1 MSNKTYFGPG
11 PSQLYPG
18 VDTFIADA
26 LQQDVCSISHRSAEY
41 VAIHKKTV
49 TELRKLI
56 NLPDNYQVFF
66 VGSASESW
74 ERLFNNCVI
83 KSSHHFVNGAFSKK
97 FYQYGQAINK
107 EASITES
114 PMGVGFDMDKAEI
127 PSDIELISFTK
138 NETSGGTAIP
148 LEDIYTTREK
158 FPEALISVDVV
169 STLPYP
175 NLDFSKID
183 SAYFSVQK
191 CFGMP
196 AGLGVWLVNNRCI
209 EKSEKVKEA
218 LGTIG
223 SHHTIPE
230 LLGKAT
236 SFQTP
241 STPNVLGIYTLGRVA
256 EAMNNK
262 TAEVLR
268 KETDIKAKLLNNY
281 ISESTFLDYGVENV
295 AHRSPTVI
303 VANTTIPASELNKQ
317 LAKFDMEI
325 GAGYGKNKTTQ
336 IRIAN
341 FPAHSIEVV
350 EKLISAFK
358 EIEG

>member
-1 MSNKTYFGPG
+1 MSNKTYLGPG

-18 VDTFIADA
+18 MDSFFSDA
-26 LQQDVCSISHRSAEY
+26 LQNDVCSISHRSPAY
-41 VAIHKKTV
+41 VEIHKKTV
-49 TELRKLI
+49 DELRKLI

-66 VGSASESW
+66 LGSASESW

-83 KSSHHFVNGAFSKK
+83 KSSHHFVNGSFSKK

-107 EASITES
+107 DVTITES
-114 PMGVGFDMDKAEI
+114 PMGVGFDVDKAEI
-127 PSDIELISFTK
+127 PTDVELISFTK

-148 LEDIYTTREK
+148 LKDIYATREK
-158 FPEALISVDVV
+158 FPEALITVDVV

-175 NLDFSKID
+175 NIDFTKID

-196 AGLGVWLVNNRCI
+196 AGLGVWLVNDRCI
-209 EKSEKVKEA
+209 AKSENVKEA

-230 LLGKAT
+230 LLGKAID
-236 SFQTP
+236 SQTP

-256 EAMNNK
+256 EAMND
-262 TAEVLR
+262 TTIDVIR
-268 KETDIKAKLLNNY
+268 KETDIKAKLLY
-281 ISESTFLDYGVENV
+281 DFIAECPFLDYGVAEPT
-295 AHRSPTVI
+295 HRSQTVI

-317 LAKFDMEI
+317 LAKHDLVV

-341 FPAHSIEVV
+341 FPAHSIEVF
-350 EKLISAFK
+350 EKLIAAFK
-358 EIEG
+358 EIKR